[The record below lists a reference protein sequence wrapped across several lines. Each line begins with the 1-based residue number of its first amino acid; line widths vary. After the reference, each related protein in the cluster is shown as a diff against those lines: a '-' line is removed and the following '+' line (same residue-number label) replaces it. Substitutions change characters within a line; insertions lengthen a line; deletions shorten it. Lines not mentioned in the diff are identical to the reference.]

1 MSVLDSSKLASFSF
15 ILFEIS
21 AETLLAGWTKVSI
34 FSSQAS
40 VVTESFLLVSIDGLD
55 DEGAGLI
62 ELVEAE
68 CEREEEEGED
78 RSLDSLVMVTG
89 FESEEEAPLLCR
101 ADLAKDLYPWMA
113 LS

>member
-1 MSVLDSSKLASFSF
+1 MSVLESSKLASFSF

-21 AETLLAGWTKVSI
+21 AETLRAGWTKVSI

-40 VVTESFLLVSIDGLD
+40 VVTESFLLLASMDGLD
-55 DEGAGLI
+55 TEGAGLI

-89 FESEEEAPLLCR
+89 FESEEAPLLCR

>member
-1 MSVLDSSKLASFSF
+1 MA
-15 ILFEIS
+15 
-21 AETLLAGWTKVSI
+21 
-34 FSSQAS
+34 
-40 VVTESFLLVSIDGLD
+40 SIDGLD

-68 CEREEEEGED
+68 CEREDEEGED
-78 RSLDSLVMVTG
+78 LSLASLAVVTG
-89 FESEEEAPLLCR
+89 FESEEAPLLCR